1 MNTGVF
7 WQEALSAS
15 STVLSVIVVFGA
27 LIFLHELG
35 HFAAAKLSGVR
46 VFDFAL
52 GYGPILW
59 QKFWRGTRYSIRYFP
74 LGGFVRMAGMDDTPA
89 DVEVIPA
96 PEERFDHKP
105 LWQRILIIF
114 SGPAMNLFTAF
125 LLIAIYLMTIS
136 IPPTVFNVAPD
147 SPAAEGGLMPGDSFL
162 SIEGQPV
169 KSLDEVLSFIRTHD
183 GQALDMVV
191 KRGDEEIGLV
201 VTPRYNAEYESV
213 MIGAELHEQRALAP
227 PTAIKAAIQETW
239 RWSVLILDYL
249 GQMITGKVQP
259 EVSGPVGIV
268 VMTGAAAQEGLAALI
283 RWAVLLNINLGLFNL
298 FPIPLL
304 DGFWIILMIFEAVR
318 RKPLAPEQRG
328 MAQFVGLALL
338 MLLMVFATYQDLL
351 RFIPGL

>member
-1 MNTGVF
+1 
-7 WQEALSAS
+7 
-15 STVLSVIVVFGA
+15 
-27 LIFLHELG
+27 
-35 HFAAAKLSGVR
+35 
-46 VFDFAL
+46 
-52 GYGPILW
+52 
-59 QKFWRGTRYSIRYFP
+59 
-74 LGGFVRMAGMDDTPA
+74 
-89 DVEVIPA
+89 
-96 PEERFDHKP
+96 
-105 LWQRILIIF
+105 
-114 SGPAMNLFTAF
+114 
-125 LLIAIYLMTIS
+125 
-136 IPPTVFNVAPD
+136 
-147 SPAAEGGLMPGDSFL
+147 
-162 SIEGQPV
+162 
-169 KSLDEVLSFIRTHD
+169 
-183 GQALDMVV
+183 MV
-191 KRGDEEIGLV
+191 G
-201 VTPRYNAEYESV
+201 S
-213 MIGAELHEQRALAP
+213 ELHVLLALAP

-268 VMTGAAAQEGLAALI
+268 MMTGAAAQEGLAALI